1 MMLSQP
7 SSSSSSSCRPLLSP
21 IYFVCSVRL
30 GGGGG
35 GGWGGRAGEGA
46 ALCLASAAADN
57 IQPWNVTSE
66 PQMTLTLERRENTL
80 EVRSAHSHSHNHIV
94 LETVLFFLPPHFP
107 VHLLLLFCTYFLSFL
122 LFSPGRHHYPWSLRG
137 RGSLQGWQALGRRP
151 NLRGAARYNEHR
163 IKRGWLVTW
172 KLQSL

>member
-94 LETVLFFLPPHFP
+94 LETVLFFFTSSLSCSPSPP
-107 VHLLLLFCTYFLSFL
+107 LLY
-122 LFSPGRHHYPWSLRG
+122 LFSLFSALFSRAPSLSMKSTRKG
-137 RGSLQGWQALGRRP
+137 QPPRMAGFGQETKS
-151 NLRGAARYNEHR
+151 
-163 IKRGWLVTW
+163 
-172 KLQSL
+172 